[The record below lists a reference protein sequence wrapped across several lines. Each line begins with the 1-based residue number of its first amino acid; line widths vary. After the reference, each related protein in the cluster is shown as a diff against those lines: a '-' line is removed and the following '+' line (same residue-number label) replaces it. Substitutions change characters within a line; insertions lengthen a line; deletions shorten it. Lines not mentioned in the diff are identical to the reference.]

1 MFRTTALLVTLLA
14 CLASLQAVVFASPY
28 FTNPVASTKANGG
41 AKLQVKW
48 TDNGKSP
55 TYDAKNWGNA
65 TLWLAAGSE
74 STQYKLQT
82 IKANFAPTRKSVSF
96 TVDKTIGPSG
106 QYYFI
111 RMEGTDTGSNGYPVM
126 SFSARFT
133 LNGMS
138 GQFNSTV
145 LQAAMGQEGSASGT
159 SSSGLSTAVSK
170 TSAATNTATAANSAA
185 SSTTSRTSDAGRLS
199 SSKNFAAV
207 MGAGVL
213 AFVGFIAVA

>member
-1 MFRTTALLVTLLA
+1 MFRFAVLVALLA
-14 CLASLQAVVFASPY
+14 CVASLQSVLATPY
-28 FTNPVASTKANGG
+28 FTAPVAATTANGG
-41 AKLQVKW
+41 SKLQVKW

-74 STQYKLQT
+74 NTQYKLQT
-82 IKANFAPTRKSVSF
+82 IKANFAPSRKSVSF

-145 LQAAMGQEGSASGT
+145 LQAAMGQEGSASG
-159 SSSGLSTAVSK
+159 SSSAMSTAVTR
-170 TSAATNTATAANSAA
+170 TSAATNTATAAS
-185 SSTTSRTSDAGRLS
+185 SSTTTSKSSAAGRLS
-199 SSKNFAAV
+199 SNNNFVAV

-213 AFVGFIAVA
+213 AFIGFAAAL